1 MRGLQMLLLGGALLV
16 SSLPVN
22 AAPSRQPEF
31 YTPSAVLAWINT
43 YRSKP
48 DAKRAAAAIH
58 ALSGMGE
65 LRNPEAAGV
74 YLGFAAGVLA
84 SNPADAEELVDKML
98 PVPAEDQWLIVR
110 AIAYSGIPNWRGV
123 LARISGRLPAR
134 HALVQ
139 KYLAGALPTLREY
152 RQDEPERGWMQKV
165 GDYVSFAPKPK
176 DKSVLGPSPQLLDT
190 FWGFYYATGDSMSLQ
205 RVVTLL
211 PWSKNHDD
219 VDKLTLGGMAKYT
232 LAENASRDA
241 VLLATLKTIR
251 RSEPNEVRPVLDE
264 VIEAAD
270 DVDTSHVRKEMLAA
284 LEELKRKGPESK
296 RQLTLWGQ
304 VGQGAIAAG
313 CIAAAVV
320 GQVEF
325 GIPCVVGGAVSSG
338 ALNIWASQN

>member
-1 MRGLQMLLLGGALLV
+1 
-16 SSLPVN
+16 
-22 AAPSRQPEF
+22 
-31 YTPSAVLAWINT
+31 
-43 YRSKP
+43 
-48 DAKRAAAAIH
+48 
-58 ALSGMGE
+58 
-65 LRNPEAAGV
+65 LRNPESAGV

-84 SNPADAEELVDKML
+84 ANPADAEELVEKML

-110 AIAYSGIPNWRGV
+110 AVAYSGMPNWRGV
-123 LARISGRLPAR
+123 LARISSRVPAR

-139 KYLAGALPTLREY
+139 KYLSGALPTLREY

-165 GDYVSFAPKPK
+165 GDTMSFSPKPK
-176 DKSVLGPSPQLLDT
+176 DKNVLSPAPQLLDM

-205 RVVTLL
+205 RIVTLL

-219 VDKLTLGGMAKYT
+219 VDRLTLGGMAKYT
-232 LAENASRDA
+232 LAENASRDP

-251 RSEPNEVRPVLDE
+251 RSESKDVQPVLDE

-270 DVDTSHVRKEMLAA
+270 DVDTSHVRKEMLAS
-284 LEELKRKGPESK
+284 LDELKRKGPETK
-296 RQLTLWGQ
+296 RQVTLWGQ

-338 ALNIWASQN
+338 ALNIWSSQN